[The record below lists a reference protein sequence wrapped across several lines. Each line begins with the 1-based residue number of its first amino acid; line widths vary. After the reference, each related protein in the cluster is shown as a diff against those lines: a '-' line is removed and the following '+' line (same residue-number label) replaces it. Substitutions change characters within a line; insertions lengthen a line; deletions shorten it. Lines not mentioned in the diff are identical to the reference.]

1 MSSSYNRN
9 IERMR
14 SRERANVQQANAQ
27 RTAMANTMGQRGI
40 NEAKQLSNSLE
51 AFSTTLQNIRQKQK
65 DEAHERGAM
74 LAQEQ
79 AEINSEKLIQLQ
91 EQLGTLTEED
101 TRYHEIKAEMLKVSG
116 PDIYPDADRLTKMS
130 NWEQAGFMKEK
141 LRGFN
146 DTFADKLNHAMM
158 TSEKALNIE
167 NITFTPKELH
177 DNNIHGMPFKEAA
190 VHMIARDIRKNA
202 GLHKFSPELLE
213 LAGTNEAIQKAKE
226 DSIAKYRSRF
236 NIESSSNTRSKA
248 EKTWQTSSKTGDDIY
263 HYLVKTGATVDG
275 QNKLVGNA
283 GAWKALDATIVSEG
297 INQNDPEYA
306 ARILNQP
313 MPDRLSIK
321 LGAKKGTTYAEH
333 WPSKVATLKQEIR
346 DGYTKRIDNE
356 LKNLESAG
364 TTLETEFITEARK
377 TGDLSS
383 DQVNEYKAGFGELG
397 LPIPS
402 SIKNYETV
410 SDRNEREDNDLI
422 EALMASQNGYI
433 SNEQLDAFHPKAA
446 VQFREKATK
455 LEKAALKEFDSEQK
469 IKAALDTTFTGM
481 GVKGNEKSLVYVEAF
496 ANAKSDYA
504 NKYNRYV
511 AMGYAPAQASH
522 LALYADGVKDKE
534 TGEQL
539 PDSMGVLKEIETK
552 LENSK
557 YVVVGQSIE
566 QSAKPGDIRVVQI
579 RMGKEQI
586 STNPNSV
593 TTQVIGGAYGKKQ
606 LNNIQANIEKYGP
619 RGLYM
624 DQSALQ
630 YYKGLAR
637 GRNPREGGWWGIVD
651 AQLKANGYSEGLSQS
666 RPNAVSFQTG
676 IDKDGNVIPDPRGS
690 AKINNTIART
700 FKNVSN
706 ETVTHVQKML
716 IDSGRFGQGSSVWD
730 DNRNWQSY
738 VIPGY
743 VSDTEMEAYLEKDSG
758 LTNTGGG
765 YKLDLPT
772 DPLQRRK
779 VINARR
785 EAEDPLNIFERL

>member
-27 RTAMANTMGQRGI
+27 RTAMANIMGQRGI
-40 NEAKQLSNSLE
+40 QEAAQMNKSLE

-158 TSEKALNIE
+158 TSEKALQIE

-213 LAGTNEAIQKAKE
+213 LAGTNAAIQKAKE

-248 EKTWQTSSKTGDDIY
+248 EKTWQTSQKTGEDIY

-333 WPSKVATLKQEIR
+333 WPNKVATLKQEIR

-364 TTLETEFITEARK
+364 TTLKTEFIEEARK
-377 TGDLSS
+377 GNLST
-383 DQVNEYKAGFGELG
+383 QRVNEYKREFGSMG

-402 SIKNYETV
+402 SVTNYETV
-410 SDRNEREDNDLI
+410 TMRDQREDTQEI
-422 EALMASQNGYI
+422 KALMASQNGYI
-433 SNEQLDAFHPKAA
+433 SNAQLDQFHPQAA
-446 VQFREKATK
+446 VEFREKASK
-455 LEKAALKEFDSEQK
+455 LEKSSIAQFDGDKQISAALNTVFE
-469 IKAALDTTFTGM
+469 GM
-481 GVKGNEKSLVYVEAF
+481 GLKGNEKTLEYEVAL
-496 ANAKSDYA
+496 ANAKEDYIQKF
-504 NKYNRYV
+504 NNYV
-511 AMGYAPAQASH
+511 AMGYSQREASYY
-522 LALYADGVKDKE
+522 ALNAESVKDKE
-534 TGEQL
+534 TGEDI
-539 PDSMGVLKEIETK
+539 PNSEGVIYHIKK
-552 LENSK
+552 SDQENRRPQ
-557 YVVVGQSIE
+557 YVSEDFLIKGE
-566 QSAKPGDIRVVQI
+566 QNQGKIRVAEI
-579 RMGKEQI
+579 AKGKRQLMNNSNIIFEQ
-586 STNPNSV
+586 P
-593 TTQVIGGAYGKKQ
+593 IGGTYGKKQ
-606 LNNIQANIEKYGP
+606 LDTIITNMNKYGHSKGVLKDKGAV
-619 RGLYM
+619 R
-624 DQSALQ
+624 
-630 YYKGLAR
+630 YYQGLAR
-637 GRNPREGGWWGIVD
+637 GRNINWMGLVD
-651 AQLKANGYSEGLSQS
+651 AQLKTVGHDGLWPDERPQLYNLYEGKDEKGKTIADPQKFQ
-666 RPNAVSFQTG
+666 PIIKAVERAQQNPT
-676 IDKDGNVIPDPRGS
+676 KQNVIYAYQLLRDTFPDSQIP
-690 AKINNTIART
+690 
-700 FKNVSN
+700 
-706 ETVTHVQKML
+706 
-716 IDSGRFGQGSSVWD
+716 SSVWD
-730 DNRNWQSY
+730 DPEE
-738 VIPGY
+738 V
-743 VSDTEMEAYLEKDSG
+743 
-758 LTNTGGG
+758 
-765 YKLDLPT
+765 LPF
-772 DPLQRRK
+772 LQ
-779 VINARR
+779 
-785 EAEDPLNIFERL
+785 